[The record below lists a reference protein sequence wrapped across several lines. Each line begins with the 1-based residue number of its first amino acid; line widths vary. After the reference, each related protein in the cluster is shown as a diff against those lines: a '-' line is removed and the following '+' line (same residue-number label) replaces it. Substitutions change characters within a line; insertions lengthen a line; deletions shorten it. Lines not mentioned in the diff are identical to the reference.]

1 MENMPTQELEELRY
15 ISYESQDA
23 IGYITLNRPDKR
35 NALSYDVVAELKQA
49 FEVAEDDEH
58 CKVIVLRAVGDVF
71 CAGTDLAS
79 IQEQA
84 LQGVGYP
91 DHLSDSA
98 HLMQLFHQIYT
109 LKKIVIG
116 QVQGHALAGG
126 CGLATICDFA
136 FTVPDAQFG
145 YTEVKLG
152 LLPAIV
158 SVFLVRK
165 IGEARTKQL
174 LLTGDVISAQLAAD
188 FGLVNFLVPKE
199 ELADNV
205 YRFARRLC
213 VENSGQSMEITKEM
227 LARLPDMAL
236 EDSLRYAAQLNA
248 EARSSNDCR
257 RGVEAFLNKEKIAWD

>member
-15 ISYESQDA
+15 ISYESRDA
-23 IGYITLNRPDKR
+23 IGYITLNRPEKR

-49 FEVAEDDEH
+49 FEIAEDDET
-58 CKVIVLRAVGDVF
+58 CKVIVLRAAGDVF
-71 CAGTDLAS
+71 CAGSDLAS
-79 IQEQA
+79 IQE
-84 LQGVGYP
+84 LQSSGYT
-91 DHLSDSA
+91 DNLSDSA
-98 HLMQLFHQIYT
+98 HVMQLFHQIYT
-109 LKKIVIG
+109 LKKVVIG
-116 QVQGHALAGG
+116 QIQGHALAGG
-126 CGLATICDFA
+126 CGLATICDFV
-136 FTVPDAQFG
+136 FTVPDAKFG

-174 LLTGDVISAQLAAD
+174 LLTGDVISAQAAAD

-199 ELADNV
+199 ALVDNV

-213 VENSGQSMEITKEM
+213 AENSAQSMEITKEM
-227 LARLPDMAL
+227 LARLPDMHL

-248 EARSSNDCR
+248 EVRNSIDCR
-257 RGVEAFLNKEKIAWD
+257 RGIAAFLNKEKITWD